1 MTGHIWT
8 IGGRSAD
15 KHALREALALERQS
29 RKKASVL
36 EYERLQAERNAR
48 KVGAAIRRQMREASM
63 ARTWIQVRPRSLSG
77 QRDGGRRCRRI
88 EIMSGLVVAKRSH
101 RGRDGLSSF
110 HFKWTS
116 RGLGNRRKHGSHRYR
131 RGEAVRHLRYILRD
145 QAREINGGGVVSNIS
160 TDPDTLASV
169 FDALEELESHGRVN
183 ANVYVSI
190 VLSLPNELTSA
201 EREALLSNICAI
213 FERENLPHAAVLHAP
228 DPEGDQR
235 NNHAHIMLSL
245 RPFRTEPDD
254 GFAFGVGTAAD
265 LNDKEFIKSTRLEI
279 AALMNAAM
287 IEAGHERRF
296 TALSNQERGL
306 PARPKSEGKS
316 SPGRKHRE
324 RRQERIDLMAGE
336 KAYREER
343 INAIGAV
350 QEELIAALVA
360 PQVDRNAELEAMRAK
375 VHDSAAATTARTTG
389 AISPVARMQP
399 PAAPPV
405 MSEIA
410 PQQAPTAPVPVP
422 PDLDILL
429 ARLAEMRWPPLERQ
443 NGRIVLGLP
452 TRYLH
457 DKAVIDRLRPVQM
470 DERVQGKL
478 EEEWAVAID
487 ALRERLAQPEPFG
500 RAIETDFSDQALID
514 KAAKSFF
521 ECNQRDPDVIAVV
534 VAQRSAAERRVLEL
548 QERKRVEKQKRQQ
561 RAKKVGAAVARICG
575 AAGAG
580 RVSETDRAPLR
591 PLIALLEEPLI
602 DGRLA
607 LFMHSGKLYVQ
618 ARDPELIDLAGKL
631 FDMKAGSAALALLA
645 QETNGLLSPI
655 AQPFHTSYALKAV
668 SVDTPQTPLGR
679 AERGRE

>member
-1 MTGHIWT
+1 MTGHAWT

-36 EYERLQAERNAR
+36 EYERLEAERNAR
-48 KVGAAIRRQMREASM
+48 MVGTAIRRQMREAGLT
-63 ARTWIQVRPRSLSG
+63 RTWIQVRPRSLSG
-77 QRDGGRRCRRI
+77 HRDGGRRCRRI
-88 EIMSGLVVAKRSH
+88 EIMSGLIVAKRSH

-145 QAREINGGGVVSNIS
+145 QAREINGGGLVSNIS

-169 FDALEELESHGRVN
+169 FAALEELESHGRTN

-190 VLSLPNELTSA
+190 VLSLPNELTSV
-201 EREALLSNICAI
+201 EREVLLSNICAI
-213 FERENLPHAAVLHAP
+213 FERQSLPHAAVLHAP
-228 DPEGDQR
+228 DPDGDQR

-245 RPFRTEPDD
+245 RPFRAEPDG

-265 LNDKEFIKSTRLEI
+265 LNDKEFIKATRLEI

-287 IEAGHERRF
+287 IDAGHERRF

-343 INAIGAV
+343 INAIGVV

-360 PQVDRNAELEAMRAK
+360 PQVDRSAELEAMRAK
-375 VHDSAAATTARTTG
+375 VHASAAATTVCTTG

-405 MSEIA
+405 MSDIA
-410 PQQAPTAPVPVP
+410 PQQAPPVPVP

-429 ARLAEMRWPPLERQ
+429 GRLAEMRWPPLERR

-452 TRYLH
+452 VRYLH
-457 DKAVIDRLRPVQM
+457 DKAVIDRLRLAQM
-470 DERVQGKL
+470 DELVQAKL
-478 EEEWAVAID
+478 EEEWVVAID
-487 ALRERLAQPEPFG
+487 ALRKRLTQSEPFG
-500 RAIETDFSDQALID
+500 RALETDFSEQALID

-521 ECNQRDPDVIAVV
+521 ERNQRHPDVIALV

-548 QERKRVEKQKRQQ
+548 QERERAEKHKRQQ
-561 RAKKVGAAVARICG
+561 RSKKVAAAVARICG
-575 AAGAG
+575 AAGRG

-602 DGRLA
+602 EGRLPLTA
-607 LFMHSGKLYVQ
+607 EGEVTWHSTE
-618 ARDPELIDLAGKL
+618 AI
-631 FDMKAGSAALALLA
+631 
-645 QETNGLLSPI
+645 
-655 AQPFHTSYALKAV
+655 
-668 SVDTPQTPLGR
+668 
-679 AERGRE
+679 

>member
-1 MTGHIWT
+1 MTVHIWT

-29 RKKASVL
+29 RKKTSVL

-48 KVGAAIRRQMREASM
+48 MVGTAIRRQMREAGLT
-63 ARTWIQVRPRSLSG
+63 RTWIQVRPRSLSG
-77 QRDGGRRCRRI
+77 HRDGGRRCRRI
-88 EIMSGLVVAKRSH
+88 EIMSGLIVAKRSH

-145 QAREINGGGVVSNIS
+145 QAREINGGGLVSNIS

-169 FDALEELESHGRVN
+169 FAALEELESHGRTN

-213 FERENLPHAAVLHAP
+213 FERQSLPHAAVLHAP
-228 DPEGDQR
+228 DPDGDQR

-245 RPFRTEPDD
+245 RPFRAEPDG

-265 LNDKEFIKSTRLEI
+265 LNDKEFIKATRLEI
-279 AALMNAAM
+279 ATLMNAAM
-287 IEAGHERRF
+287 IDACHERRF

-306 PARPKSEGKS
+306 PTRPKNESKS

-324 RRQERIDLMAGE
+324 RRQERVDLMAGE

-343 INAIGAV
+343 INAIGRV

-360 PQVDRNAELEAMRAK
+360 PQIDRNAELETMRVK
-375 VHDSAAATTARTTG
+375 VHTSAAVTTVRTTG

-405 MSEIA
+405 MSDIA
-410 PQQAPTAPVPVP
+410 PQQVPPVPVP

-429 ARLAEMRWPPLERQ
+429 GRLAEMRWPPLERQ
-443 NGRIVLGLP
+443 DGRIVLGLP

-470 DERVQGKL
+470 DERVQAKF
-478 EEEWAVAID
+478 EEEWAIAID
-487 ALRERLAQPEPFG
+487 ALRKRLTQPEPFG
-500 RAIETDFSDQALID
+500 RAIETDVSDQALIER
-514 KAAKSFF
+514 AAKAFWA
-521 ECNQRDPDVIAVV
+521 CNQRDPDVIALVE
-534 VAQRSAAERRVLEL
+534 AQRSAAERRILEL
-548 QERKRVEKQKRQQ
+548 QERERVEKRKREQ
-561 RAKKVGAAVARICG
+561 RGKKVAAAVARICG

-580 RVSETDRAPLR
+580 RVSETERAPLR
-591 PLIALLEEPLI
+591 PLVALLEEPLI
-602 DGRLA
+602 EGRLA
-607 LFMHSGKLYVQ
+607 LFINNGKLHVQ
-618 ARDPELIDLAGKL
+618 ARDPVLIDFTDKL
-631 FDMKAGSAALALLA
+631 FAMKMGSAALGLLA
-645 QETNGLLSPI
+645 QETNDLISPI
-655 AQPFHTSYALKAV
+655 AQPFQTYYALKTFGD
-668 SVDTPQTPLGR
+668 DTLQTPLGR
-679 AERGRE
+679 AQRGRE

>member
-1 MTGHIWT
+1 M
-8 IGGRSAD
+8 
-15 KHALREALALERQS
+15 REALALERQS

-48 KVGAAIRRQMREASM
+48 KVGTAIRRQMREAGM
-63 ARTWIQVRPRSLSG
+63 TPTWIQVHPRSLSG
-77 QRDGGRRCRRI
+77 YRDGGRRCRRI
-88 EIMSGLVVAKRSH
+88 ETMSGLIVAKRSH

-131 RGEAVRHLRYILRD
+131 RGEAVRHLRYILRE
-145 QAREINGGGVVSNIS
+145 QAREIDGGGLVSNIS

-169 FDALEELESHGRVN
+169 FDALEELESHGRTN

-201 EREALLSNICAI
+201 ERQVLLSNICAI
-213 FERENLPHAAVLHAP
+213 FEREKLPHAAVLHAP
-228 DPEGDQR
+228 DPDGDQR

-245 RPFRTEPDD
+245 RPFRAEPDG

-265 LNDKEFIKSTRLEI
+265 LNDREFIKAMRLEI

-306 PARPKSEGKS
+306 PVRPKSEGKS

-343 INAIGAV
+343 INAIGGV
-350 QEELIAALVA
+350 QEELITALVA
-360 PQVDRNAELEAMRAK
+360 PQIDRNAELETMRAK
-375 VHDSAAATTARTTG
+375 VHASAAVSIVPATGTIT
-389 AISPVARMQP
+389 PVARMQP
-399 PAAPPV
+399 PAVAPV
-405 MSEIA
+405 GSNSA

-429 ARLAEMRWPPLERQ
+429 ARLAEMRWPPLERK
-443 NGRIVLGLP
+443 NGRIVLGSP

-470 DERVQGKL
+470 DERVQAKL

-487 ALRERLAQPEPFG
+487 ALRKRLTQSEPFG
-500 RAIETDFSDQALID
+500 RALEIDFSEQALID

-521 ECNQRDPDVIAVV
+521 ECNQHDPDVIALV
-534 VAQRSAAERRVLEL
+534 VAQRSATERRVLEL
-548 QERKRVEKQKRQQ
+548 QERERAEKYKRQQ
-561 RAKKVGAAVARICG
+561 RSKKVAAAVARICG

-602 DGRLA
+602 EGRLA
-607 LFMHSGKLYVQ
+607 LFINSGTLHVQ

-645 QETNGLLSPI
+645 QEINGLLSPI
-655 AQPFHTSYALKAV
+655 AQPFQTSYALKAV
-668 SVDTPQTPLGR
+668 GFDTPQTLLGR

>member
-1 MTGHIWT
+1 M
-8 IGGRSAD
+8 
-15 KHALREALALERQS
+15 REALALERQS

-36 EYERLQAERNAR
+36 EYERLEAERNAR
-48 KVGAAIRRQMREASM
+48 MVGTAIRRQMREAGLT
-63 ARTWIQVRPRSLSG
+63 RTWIQVRPRSLSG
-77 QRDGGRRCRRI
+77 HRDGGRRCRRI
-88 EIMSGLVVAKRSH
+88 EIMSGLIVAKRSH

-145 QAREINGGGVVSNIS
+145 QAREINGGGLVSNIS

-169 FDALEELESHGRVN
+169 FAALEELESHGRTN

-201 EREALLSNICAI
+201 EREVLLSNICAI
-213 FERENLPHAAVLHAP
+213 FERQSLPHAAVLHAP
-228 DPEGDQR
+228 DPDGDQR

-245 RPFRTEPDD
+245 RPFRAEPDG

-265 LNDKEFIKSTRLEI
+265 LNDKEFIKVTRLEI

-287 IEAGHERRF
+287 IDAGHERRF

-306 PARPKSEGKS
+306 PARSKSEGKS

-343 INAIGAV
+343 INAIGVV
-350 QEELIAALVA
+350 QEELIAAVVA

-375 VHDSAAATTARTTG
+375 VHASAAATTVRTTG

-405 MSEIA
+405 MSDIA
-410 PQQAPTAPVPVP
+410 PQQAPPVPVP

-429 ARLAEMRWPPLERQ
+429 GRLAEMRWPPLERR

-452 TRYLH
+452 VRYLH
-457 DKAVIDRLRPVQM
+457 DKAVIDRLRLAQM
-470 DERVQGKL
+470 DERVQAKL

-487 ALRERLAQPEPFG
+487 ALRKRLTQSEPFG
-500 RAIETDFSDQALID
+500 RALETDSSEQALID

-521 ECNQRDPDVIAVV
+521 ERNQRHPDVIALV

-548 QERKRVEKQKRQQ
+548 QERERAEKHKRQQ
-561 RAKKVGAAVARICG
+561 RSKKVAAAVARICG
-575 AAGAG
+575 AAGGG

-591 PLIALLEEPLI
+591 PLIVLLEEPLI
-602 DGRLA
+602 EGRLA
-607 LFMHSGKLYVQ
+607 LFINNGKLHVK
-618 ARDPELIDLAGKL
+618 ARDPVLIDFTDKL
-631 FDMKAGSAALALLA
+631 FAMKMGSAALGLLA
-645 QETNGLLSPI
+645 QETNGLISPI
-655 AQPFHTSYALKAV
+655 AQPFQTFYALKTFGD
-668 SVDTPQTPLGR
+668 DTPQTPLGR
-679 AERGRE
+679 AQRERE